1 MKANNLFAGRK
12 RRFRITTDGGHDYP
26 LARNILNRGFTVFGK
41 DQVRAS
47 DITYIETEQA
57 WVYLTVIIDL
67 FHRKVVGWSMGE
79 TLGTGDT
86 IIPAWNMAVRSN
98 DITKELIFRSDRGS
112 QYAGYGF
119 TDMLKDHNGLI
130 KQSMGR
136 KGNCWDNAVAE
147 PFFKSLK
154 VERVYEHSY
163 GPRSEAGLSVFQWI
177 ETWYSRRRMHST
189 LGHRTIEEFEIEMFD
204 QNAAA

>member
-1 MKANNLFAGRK
+1 MARNQAITSLVHDVFKDSFGSYGAPRIKAELSKRGYRVSGPRVARIMKANNLFAGRK

-98 DITKELIFRSDRGS
+98 DITKELIFRSDRGISICRLWIYRYAERS
-112 QYAGYGF
+112 QRPYKTKYGQ
-119 TDMLKDHNGLI
+119 K
-130 KQSMGR
+130 R
-136 KGNCWDNAVAE
+136 
-147 PFFKSLK
+147 
-154 VERVYEHSY
+154 
-163 GPRSEAGLSVFQWI
+163 
-177 ETWYSRRRMHST
+177 
-189 LGHRTIEEFEIEMFD
+189 
-204 QNAAA
+204 